1 MTDSFFSNWFRSK
14 KEVPPPAAI
23 DLQSVAEL
31 QRNVRLLEISSRKLT
46 NHLFA
51 GEYQAAFRGR
61 GMRFREVREYQPGDD
76 IRFIDWNVSAR
87 FNHPF
92 SKLFEEERE
101 LVIYLLIDIS
111 ASNYFGAIS
120 SKRKLI
126 QEIATVLSFSAVSNQ
141 DKVGAIFFGNQVER
155 FVPPKKGRQHAL
167 HIVREMVGMNR
178 SGQGSG
184 NTRMEMA
191 IRHFNQVS
199 KQRSIAFILSDFSD
213 VEFQHDLKQIAGKH
227 DVIGVHI
234 FDPLDE
240 ELPRMGLM
248 PVQDLE
254 SGEQLVIDTENEL
267 VRYQYQEHFKKHTL
281 AVQQYFRKAGAD
293 LLQLRTDQD
302 YVAKLQQFFLKRC

>member
-1 MTDSFFSNWFRSK
+1 MFGNFFHSRLYTK
-14 KEVPPPAAI
+14 PEVNSLP
-23 DLQSVAEL
+23 DFDMLSVAEL
-31 QRNVRLLEISSRKLT
+31 QRKVRLLEISSRKLT

-87 FNHPF
+87 FNHPY

-111 ASNYFGAIS
+111 ASNYFGAVS

-126 QEIATVLSFSAVSNQ
+126 QEIATVLSFSAISNQ

-155 FVPPKKGRQHAL
+155 FVPPKKGRPHAL
-167 HIVREMVGMNR
+167 HIVREMVGINR
-178 SGQGSG
+178 SPQGHG
-184 NTRMEMA
+184 ATRMEMA

-213 VEFQHDLKQIAGKH
+213 VEFHYDLKQIAGKH
-227 DVIGVHI
+227 DVIGIQIV
-234 FDPLDE
+234 DPLDE
-240 ELPRMGLM
+240 QLPRIGLV

-254 SGEQLVIDTENEL
+254 SGEQMLLDTENEL
-267 VRYQYQEHFKKHTL
+267 IRYQYQAHFKKHSNSI
-281 AVQQYFRKAGAD
+281 QQYFRKAGAD